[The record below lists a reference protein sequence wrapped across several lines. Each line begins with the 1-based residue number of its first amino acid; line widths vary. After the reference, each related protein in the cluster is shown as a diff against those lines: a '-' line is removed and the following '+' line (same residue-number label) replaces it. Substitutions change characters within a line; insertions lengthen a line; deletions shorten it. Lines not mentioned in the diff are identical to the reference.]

1 MLCHGETPCRNR
13 DKIEN
18 ITMTMLAKK
27 NILADGRWIGKHG
40 IGRFSSEILS
50 RLKNTDI
57 IQHGPKPLSI
67 QNFIWQPLQ
76 LYHQKNHY
84 SIFFTPGFN
93 PVFST
98 KLPYVLTICD
108 LIYLHTPGLK
118 GFIKKIFFELVIKS
132 SIKKASKIFTIS
144 EYSKKSIVDWAKIST
159 EKVINISCGVSEAFH
174 PEGPT
179 FNPGYPYLLHV
190 GNIKTHKNI
199 ERLIIAFAD
208 SKIDSSIK
216 LLFTSQST
224 SSIAELIKLK
234 ALKNRVVFLNTLTE
248 NELANCYRGATA
260 LVFPSLYEGFGLPI
274 LEAMA
279 SGIPVLTSN
288 TTSCPEVAGDAA
300 VLVNPMDNAS
310 IREGIEKIVTDTNLR
325 KDLIIKGFARTKDF
339 SWDKTAAL
347 AEEALNNTLTN

>member
-1 MLCHGETPCRNR
+1 MQTN
-13 DKIEN
+13 
-18 ITMTMLAKK
+18 

-40 IGRFSSEILS
+40 IGRFSSEILA

-57 IQHGPKPLSI
+57 IKQGPKPLSI
-67 QNFIWQPLQ
+67 QNFIWQTMHL
-76 LYHQKNHY
+76 HHKKNNY
-84 SIFFTPGFN
+84 RVFFTPGFN

-98 KLPYVLTICD
+98 KLPYILTICD

-118 GFIKKIFFELVIKS
+118 GFIKKIFFELCIKS

-144 EYSKKSIVDWAKIST
+144 AYSKQSIVEWAKIPA
-159 EKVINISCGVSEAFH
+159 EKVINISCGVSEIFR

-199 ERLIIAFAD
+199 ERLITAFAD
-208 SKIDSSIK
+208 ANIDSSIK
-216 LLFTSQST
+216 LLFTSQLT
-224 SSIAELIKLK
+224 PSIAELIQSK
-234 ALKNRVVFLNTLTE
+234 ALENRVVFLNTLTE
-248 NELANCYRGATA
+248 NALADCYRGAIA

-279 SGIPVLTSN
+279 SGTPVLTSH

-300 VLVNPMDNAS
+300 VLVNPMDTAS
-310 IREGIEKIVTDTNLR
+310 IRDGMEKIVNDTDLR
-325 KDLIIKGFARTKDF
+325 KNLIAKGLARANDF

-347 AEEALNNTLTN
+347 VQQALNDTSANE